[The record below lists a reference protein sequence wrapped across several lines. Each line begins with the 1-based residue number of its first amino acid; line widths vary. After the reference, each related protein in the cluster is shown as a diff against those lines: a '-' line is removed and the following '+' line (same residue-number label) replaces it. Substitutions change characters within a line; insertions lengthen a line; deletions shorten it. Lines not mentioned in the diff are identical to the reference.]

1 MSGPISTQLL
11 AGAPARD
18 QMLDALRTRLTQA
31 GSPKITLA
39 TVLVGNDGPSK
50 RYVASKHTTA
60 AEVGIGSVQV
70 DLPATTTQEELNEV
84 VARLAMDANVHG
96 ILVQMPLPNHLDAE
110 QVLRLIPA
118 DKDVDGLTSESL
130 GRLVRGLPGHIG
142 CTPLGVLRILEHYNI
157 ATAGQQAVV
166 VGRSTLVGY
175 PLSVLLARKGIDC
188 TVTLAH
194 SRTERLEEICRSAD
208 ILISATGIAHSITTA
223 HIKPNAVVIDVGIS
237 RTENGIVGDVD
248 PASAMGLARALT
260 PMPGGTGIMTVACLM
275 ENTVNAAVLQGVK
288 LSIR

>member
-1 MSGPISTQLL
+1 MSKTISTQLL

-18 QMLDALRTRLTQA
+18 QMLDSLRTRLTQA
-31 GSPKITLA
+31 GSPRITLA

-60 AEVGIGSVQV
+60 AEVGISSVQV
-70 DLPATTTQEELNEV
+70 DLPATTTQQELNDV
-84 VARLAMDANVHG
+84 VARLAMDATVHG

-175 PLSVLLARKGIDC
+175 PLSILLARKGIDC

-194 SRTERLEEICRSAD
+194 SRTERLEEVCRSAD
-208 ILISATGIAHSITTA
+208 ILISATGIAHSITA
-223 HIKPNAVVIDVGIS
+223 LHIKPNAVVVDVGIS

-248 PASAMGLARALT
+248 PASAMGLAGALT

-275 ENTVNAAVLQGVK
+275 ENTVNAAVMQGV
-288 LSIR
+288 LV

>member
-1 MSGPISTQLL
+1 MSKTISTQLL

-18 QMLDALRTRLTQA
+18 QMLDSLRTRLTQA
-31 GSPKITLA
+31 GSPRITLA

-60 AEVGIGSVQV
+60 AEVGISSVQV
-70 DLPATTTQEELNEV
+70 DLPATTTQQELNDV
-84 VARLAMDANVHG
+84 VARLAMDATVHG

-175 PLSVLLARKGIDC
+175 PLSILLARKGIDC

-194 SRTERLEEICRSAD
+194 SRTERLEEVCRSAD
-208 ILISATGIAHSITTA
+208 ILISATGIAHSITA
-223 HIKPNAVVIDVGIS
+223 LHIKPNAVVVDVGIS

-248 PASAMGLARALT
+248 PASAMGRAGALT

-275 ENTVNAAVLQGVK
+275 ENTVNAAVLQGV
-288 LSIR
+288 RV

>member
-1 MSGPISTQLL
+1 MSGTISTQLL

-18 QMLDALRTRLTQA
+18 QMLDSLRTRLTKA

-60 AEVGIGSVQV
+60 AEVGISSVQV
-70 DLPATTTQEELNEV
+70 DLPATTTQQELNDV
-84 VARLAMDANVHG
+84 VARLAMDATVHG

-157 ATAGQQAVV
+157 ATAGQRAVV

-194 SRTERLEEICRSAD
+194 SRTEQLEEICHSAD
-208 ILISATGIAHSITTA
+208 ILISATGIAHSITA
-223 HIKPNAVVIDVGIS
+223 LHIKPHAVVIDVGIS

-248 PASAMGLARALT
+248 PASAMGLAGALT

-275 ENTVNAAVLQGVK
+275 ENTVNAAVLQGV
-288 LSIR
+288 RV

>member
-1 MSGPISTQLL
+1 MADATRITREL

-18 QMLDALRTRLTQA
+18 RILETLRTRLKNA
-31 GSPKITLA
+31 GSPTINLA
-39 TVLVGNDGPSK
+39 TVLVGNDGPSQ
-50 RYVASKHTTA
+50 RYVASKHKTA
-60 AEVGIGSVQV
+60 QEVGIGSVHV
-70 DLPATTTQEELNEV
+70 EFPASVSQDELNSKIVE
-84 VARLAMDANVHG
+84 LAANPAVHG
-96 ILVQMPLPNHLDAE
+96 ILVQMPLPEHLDAE

-130 GRLVRGLPGHIG
+130 GRLVRGLPGHVG

-157 ATAGQQAVV
+157 PTAGQHAVV

-194 SRTERLEEICRSAD
+194 SRTKDLAAVCREAD
-208 ILISATGIAHSITTA
+208 ILISATGVAHSIGA
-223 HIKPNAVVIDVGIS
+223 DHIKYGAVVIDVGIS
-237 RTENGIVGDVD
+237 RTASGIVGDVD
-248 PASAMGLARALT
+248 QAAAMGRASAVT

-275 ENTVNAAVLQGVK
+275 ENTVNAAVFQGVK
-288 LSIR
+288 L

>member
-1 MSGPISTQLL
+1 MSETISTQLL

-18 QMLDALRTRLTQA
+18 QMLDSLRTRLTKA

-60 AEVGIGSVQV
+60 AEVGISSVQV
-70 DLPATTTQEELNEV
+70 DLPATTTQQELNDV
-84 VARLAMDANVHG
+84 VARLAMDATVHG

-157 ATAGQQAVV
+157 ATAGQRAVV

-194 SRTERLEEICRSAD
+194 SRTEQLEEICHSAD
-208 ILISATGIAHSITTA
+208 ILISATGIAHSITA
-223 HIKPNAVVIDVGIS
+223 LHIKPHAVVIDVGIS

-248 PASAMGLARALT
+248 PASAMGLAGALT

-275 ENTVNAAVLQGVK
+275 ENTVNAAVLQGV
-288 LSIR
+288 RV